1 MSQTYETKIA
11 EAIEMLQE
19 HVGAKVL
26 KVTLAFSHQNEDAI
40 ALSLVQK
47 AGIDCDVFTLDT
59 HKLFEASL
67 AYEKTI
73 EAFFNVHIKRFSAS
87 DEQIKTLEAKLGE
100 YGIYDDINLR
110 KECCF
115 VRKMM
120 PLKEALKNYDG
131 WISGIRIA
139 QSVTRSDTKL
149 TEYDENFHL
158 LKFNPLAYLSDEEV
172 DRYMAENAIPQ
183 NSLYA
188 KGFKS
193 IGCEPCTRAI
203 KEGEDIR
210 AGRWWW
216 ENPEHKECGLHLHK
230 ENS

>member
-1 MSQTYETKIA
+1 MSTAYEIKIA
-11 EAIEMLQE
+11 EAIRSLKELVAE
-19 HVGAKVL
+19 KSL

-40 ALSLVQK
+40 AISLAQK
-47 AGIDCDVFTLDT
+47 AGIDFDLFTLET
-59 HKLFEASL
+59 HKLFPESL
-67 AYEKTI
+67 AYQKEI
-73 EAFFNVHIKRFSAS
+73 EAFFGVAIKSFSAS
-87 DEQIKTLEAKLGE
+87 DEAIKALEAKVGE

-110 KECCF
+110 KECCH
-115 VRKMM
+115 VRKLI
-120 PLKEALKNYDG
+120 PLAQALKGYDG

-139 QSVTRSDTKL
+139 QSITRGDTKL
-149 TEYDENFHL
+149 VEFDSKFEL

-203 KEGEDIR
+203 NDGEDIR